1 MRNIIQMQDDV
12 KGITTEELV
21 KEVQNPSGAVP
32 VYLLLGEL
40 QRREKIKAE
49 FAGQQEPT
57 QTVADQIIAEA
68 IPTPPP
74 MPMAGSPVPPGP
86 GQAIP
91 PANQVMPPPVA
102 NTNPNMLAPSG
113 VGALPAPNVGQ
124 YAEGGVIGFQDGGF
138 FEFNEG
144 VGEAERTARAV
155 RPEIQT
161 AENYNASF
169 DDFGLS
175 QLLRGKKKGDYLPP
189 GALSPLFKRM
199 AKENPKKAG
208 LMRLLSMPQ
217 MKWRLDQDYA
227 QGGVVGFAPGGQTR
241 ITDPRDQKEPK
252 QLGQGYWEQYLT
264 EEVPKYWRDVYE
276 EKVPESLRQTVEG
289 VPQVAREQLEAVVE
303 SPVGQTVLDIP
314 RVAGEQAE
322 VVGEAAEAWPYPSG
336 FQEAGEEMTYGQDV
350 AGEGTGVTG
359 DQYADPSV
367 TVESRGIPGIDTPMK
382 GIGSLINKI
391 PGYSL
396 YDIEGVDADALDE
409 TFEATGRG
417 FQVAPKG
424 IEGREDEPPFMDK
437 VWEKA
442 IAGSGWFGDWEW
454 GDKTKDKKD
463 DDKKKGDKAPPK
475 PKPKVDKH
483 WEEVAERMGVKKGQY
498 HKLVEGQIA
507 SGGKSSY
514 GDDKTLKDRTAE
526 IEKMMHDMGIYDS
539 KEDER
544 AAKVADRIQ
553 REEARSAWNA
563 VTMAG
568 LSMMQGESQF
578 ALTNIGKGIEDGIGA
593 YEKSEQKIAD
603 LEDKKLDLAE
613 KKATRDRDKKI
624 AALTLAVDIEKS
636 NQTNMTNLLTASA
649 KLEND
654 IAIANA
660 NNIAKKVAAQIGADA
675 RVEASLVR
683 ASQYSIENF
692 YSNFKA
698 NNPNLTPGT
707 NAWDVKFSREYGNY
721 LLNIQGQ
728 DPSLDIG
735 GYQIESTTP

>member
-1 MRNIIQMQDDV
+1 MNIIQIQDDL
-12 KGITTEELV
+12 KGLPDQELIS
-21 KEVQNPSGAVP
+21 EVQNPSGVAP

-40 QRREKIKAE
+40 QRREKMRAE
-49 FAGQQEPT
+49 FAGQQQPT
-57 QTVADQIIAEA
+57 QTVAEQIIEEA
-68 IPTPPP
+68 IAPAPP
-74 MPMAGSPVPPGP
+74 MPMADSPVPPGP

-91 PANQVMPPPVA
+91 PAGEVVDVNRMNEVVTPQGAEM
-102 NTNPNMLAPSG
+102 TDTNMLASRG

-124 YAEGGVIGFQDGGF
+124 YAEGGVVGFQDGGF

-144 VGEAERTARAV
+144 VGEAERTARSV
-155 RPEIQT
+155 RPEIPT
-161 AENYNASF
+161 TENYNANF

-199 AKENPKKAG
+199 GEENPKQAG

-217 MKWRLDQDYA
+217 MRWRLDRDYA
-227 QGGVVGFAPGGQTR
+227 QGGIVGFAPGGDVA
-241 ITDPRDQKEPK
+241 DPYNLPYEELNKGSYFGSGQ
-252 QLGQGYWEQYLT
+252 QLGDDYW
-264 EEVPKYWRDVYE
+264 
-276 EKVPESLRQTVEG
+276 SL
-289 VPQVAREQLEAVVE
+289 
-303 SPVGQTVLDIP
+303 PVM
-314 RVAGEQAE
+314 E
-322 VVGEAAEAWPYPSG
+322 VVGEQH
-336 FQEAGEEMTYGQDV
+336 QEDIGTRGELYTD
-350 AGEGTGVTG
+350 
-359 DQYADPSV
+359 DSV
-367 TVESRGIPGIDTPMK
+367 TVEQDLNPLPIGDQITRQHLTNIEGDEYLGEGEGGLFDSDTLGYGMSKEESIEKLENDPRYKPYLTPQDPLIDRGAAWETIKDIPGRLWDLPGAAKERLWDLPKDYWFGEEEKVTTDT
-382 GIGSLINKI
+382 
-391 PGYSL
+391 
-396 YDIEGVDADALDE
+396 DTDADE
-409 TFEATGRG
+409 
-417 FQVAPKG
+417 K
-424 IEGREDEPPFMDK
+424 PPL
-437 VWEKA
+437 
-442 IAGSGWFGDWEW
+442 
-454 GDKTKDKKD
+454 
-463 DDKKKGDKAPPK
+463 
-475 PKPKVDKH
+475 KPKVDKH

-498 HKLVEGQIA
+498 NKLLEGQIA

-544 AAKVADRIQ
+544 AAKVAARIE

-568 LSMMQGESQF
+568 LSMMQGDSQF
-578 ALTNIGKGIEDGIGA
+578 ALTNIGKGIEDGISA

-603 LEDKKLDLAE
+603 LEDKKLELAE

-660 NNIAKKVAAQIGADA
+660 NNIAKQVAAQIGADA
-675 RVEASLVR
+675 RVEASLLR

-707 NAWDVKFSREYGNY
+707 NAWDVKFSREFGNY

-728 DPSLDIG
+728 DPSLDYEG
-735 GYQIESTTP
+735 FQIESTTP